1 MSFAALGLAPA
12 LLRAVKDAGY
22 LTPTPI
28 QTQAIPLLLQGR
40 DLLAC
45 AQTGTGKTAAFGL
58 PLLQQLLQRQDGL
71 RVLILVPTRELAV
84 QIHTSLRVYG
94 RYTTVRLGVV
104 YGGVKIGPQTL
115 ELRAGLDI
123 LVATPGRLL
132 DHLERGTVDFAA
144 LECLILD
151 EADRMLDM
159 GFIHDVRRILHAIPA
174 QRQTLFFSATLPY
187 DVQCLAAEMLQEPVR
202 IEITPPA
209 TTPPTIRQVI
219 HPVDRAQK
227 TNLLLHLLTTRRM
240 EHVLVF
246 TRTKDRADRLARH
259 LSRQGHMTAAL
270 HGDKPQGV
278 RTRVLNG
285 FRTRQVHILIATDLA
300 ARGLDVEGV
309 SHVVNF
315 DLPSVAEDY
324 VHRVGRTG
332 RAETPGHAV
341 SLMDAGEWEAV
352 CGIER
357 LTGVAIP
364 REVVPGFEPSR
375 QELHGPTVP
384 RRGTVRRWAP
394 SHRAGRQRSSPRRRI
409 L

>member
-1 MSFAALGLAPA
+1 MSFADLGLAPA
-12 LLRAVKDAGY
+12 LLRAVEDAGY
-22 LTPTPI
+22 ITPTPI

-40 DLLAC
+40 DLLGC

-58 PLLQQLLQRQDGL
+58 PLLQRLQQRRQDGPRAL
-71 RVLILVPTRELAV
+71 VLAPTRELAV
-84 QIHTSLRVYG
+84 QIHASLRVYG
-94 RYTTVRLGVV
+94 RYTPMRLGVV
-104 YGGVKIGPQTL
+104 VGGVKIGPQAL
-115 ELRAGLDI
+115 GLRAGMDI

-132 DHLERGTVDFAA
+132 DHLERGNVRFAA

-159 GFIHDVRRILHAIPA
+159 GFIHDVRRILRAVPA
-174 QRQTLFFSATLPY
+174 QRQTLCFSATLSY
-187 DVQCLAAEMLQEPVR
+187 DVQCLAAEMLQDPVR
-202 IEITPPA
+202 VEVTRSA
-209 TTPPTIRQVI
+209 TAPPTIRQVI
-219 HPVDRAQK
+219 HPVDREQK
-227 TNLLLHLLTTRRM
+227 ANLLMHLLTHRRM

-246 TRTKDRADRLARH
+246 TRTKYGADRLARH
-259 LSRQGHMTAAL
+259 LTRQGHVTAAL

-285 FRTRQVHILIATDLA
+285 FRTRQVHILVATDLA

-324 VHRVGRTG
+324 VHRIGRTG
-332 RAETPGHAV
+332 RAETPGNAV

-357 LTGVAIP
+357 LTGVEIP

-375 QELHGPTVP
+375 LGMSMPTVP
-384 RRGTVRRWAP
+384 RLSVRRWAP
-394 SHRAGRQRSSPRRRI
+394 SHRALGRR
-409 L
+409 

>member
-1 MSFAALGLAPA
+1 M
-12 LLRAVKDAGY
+12 
-22 LTPTPI
+22 
-28 QTQAIPLLLQGR
+28 
-40 DLLAC
+40 
-45 AQTGTGKTAAFGL
+45 
-58 PLLQQLLQRQDGL
+58 
-71 RVLILVPTRELAV
+71 
-84 QIHTSLRVYG
+84 
-94 RYTTVRLGVV
+94 RLGVV
-104 YGGVKIGPQTL
+104 YGGVKIGPQAL
-115 ELRAGLDI
+115 RLRAGMDI

-132 DHLERGTVDFAA
+132 DHLERGNVGFAA
-144 LECLILD
+144 LESLVLD

-159 GFIHDVRRILHAIPA
+159 GFIHDVRRILRVLPA
-174 QRQTLFFSATLPY
+174 QRQTLFFSATLQY
-187 DVQCLAAEMLQEPVR
+187 DVQCLAAEMLQDPVR
-202 IEITPPA
+202 IEVTRSA

-219 HPVDRAQK
+219 HPVDREQK
-227 TNLLLHLLTTRRM
+227 ANLLMHLLTNRSM

-259 LSRQGHMTAAL
+259 LSREGHVTAAL

-278 RTRVLNG
+278 RTRVLDG
-285 FRTRQVHILIATDLA
+285 FRAKKVNILVATDLA

-332 RAETPGHAV
+332 RAETPGNAV

-357 LTGVAIP
+357 LTGVEIP

-375 QELHGPTVP
+375 REITVPTVP
-384 RRGTVRRWAP
+384 RTLGASLGTLPPCLAAALKP
-394 SHRAGRQRSSPRRRI
+394 ASGRTTGLSPQICPCITWR
-409 L
+409 

>member
-1 MSFAALGLAPA
+1 MSFATLGLAPA

-28 QTQAIPLLLQGR
+28 QTQAIPLLLQGH

-45 AQTGTGKTAAFGL
+45 AQTGTGKTAAFSL
-58 PLLQQLLQRQDGL
+58 PLLQRLQHQGQDGP
-71 RVLILVPTRELAV
+71 RALILVPTRELAV
-84 QIHTSLRVYG
+84 QIHTSLRLYG
-94 RYTTVRLGVV
+94 RYTTVRSGVV

-115 ELRAGLDI
+115 VLRAGVDI

-132 DHLERGTVDFAA
+132 DHVERGSVDFAA
-144 LECLILD
+144 LACLVLD

-159 GFIHDVRRILHAIPA
+159 GFIHDVRRILRALPA

-187 DVQCLAAEMLQEPVR
+187 DVKCLAAEMLQDPVR
-202 IEITPPA
+202 IESTPPA
-209 TTPPTIRQVI
+209 TTPAIIHQVI
-219 HPVDRAQK
+219 HPVDREQK
-227 TNLLLHLLTTRRM
+227 TDLLMHLLTNRSM
-240 EHVLVF
+240 QHVLVF
-246 TRTKDRADRLARH
+246 TRTKARADRLAHH
-259 LSRQGHMTAAL
+259 LSRQGHVTAAL
-270 HGDKPQGV
+270 HGDKPQSV
-278 RTRVLNG
+278 RTRALNG
-285 FRTRQVHILIATDLA
+285 FRTRKVSILVATDLA

-332 RAETPGHAV
+332 RAELPGHAV
-341 SLMDAGEWEAV
+341 SLMAADEWEAV

-375 QELHGPTVP
+375 QEPTVSTVP
-384 RRGTVRRWAP
+384 RRSVRRWAP
-394 SHRAGRQRSSPRRRI
+394 SHRAWRQR
-409 L
+409 

>member
-22 LTPTPI
+22 ITPTPI

-40 DLLAC
+40 DILGC

-58 PLLQQLLQRQDGL
+58 PLLQRLQHQRQNGP
-71 RVLILVPTRELAV
+71 RALILVPTRELAV
-84 QIHTSLRVYG
+84 QIHASLRLYG

-104 YGGVKIGPQTL
+104 YGGVKIGPQA
-115 ELRAGLDI
+115 LRLHAGTDI

-132 DHLERGTVDFAA
+132 DHLERGNVDFAA
-144 LECLILD
+144 LESLILD

-159 GFIHDVRRILHAIPA
+159 GFIHDVRRILHTLPA

-202 IEITPPA
+202 IEVTRSA

-219 HPVDRAQK
+219 HPVDREQK
-227 TNLLLHLLTTRRM
+227 ANLLMHLLTNRSM

-259 LSRQGHMTAAL
+259 LSREGHVTAAL

-278 RTRVLNG
+278 RTRVLDG
-285 FRTRQVHILIATDLA
+285 FRARKVNILVATDLA

-332 RAETPGHAV
+332 RAETPGNAV

-357 LTGVAIP
+357 LTGVEIP

-375 QELHGPTVP
+375 QELPVPAVP
-384 RRGTVRRWAP
+384 RRSVRRWAP
-394 SHRAGRQRSSPRRRI
+394 SHRAWRQR
-409 L
+409 